1 MSNVKEL
8 ERRVLALE
16 KECRRLSDIE
26 SIRQM
31 RYRYWRAIR
40 DVDLDALL
48 KLFSEHP
55 RVDFGLGEQMVAV
68 GKEAVEN
75 LYKTTVGTWKPQG
88 QYPRGFIPEIEIS
101 GDNTAKGVWMVE
113 AQVLDREKKL
123 VTNVGCLYDE
133 EYVKENGE
141 WKISRLET
149 SYTYNQYTSMV
160 PPK

>member
-1 MSNVKEL
+1 MNEVKEL
-8 ERRVLALE
+8 EKRILALE
-16 KECRRLSDIE
+16 NECRRLSDIE

-48 KLFSEHP
+48 VLFSKNP
-55 RVDFGLGEQMVAV
+55 CADFGLGEQMVAV
-68 GKEAVEN
+68 GKEAVEK

-88 QYPRGFIPEIEIS
+88 QYPRGFVPEIEVTS
-101 GDNTAKGVWMVE
+101 DKTAKGTWMVE

-123 VTNVGCLYDE
+123 VTNVGCLYE
-133 EYVKENGE
+133 EDYAKEDGQ
-141 WKISRLET
+141 WKISRLKT
-149 SYTYNQYTSMV
+149 NFTYNQYASMV

>member
-1 MSNVKEL
+1 MSEVKEL
-8 ERRVLALE
+8 EKRILALE
-16 KECRRLSDIE
+16 NECRRLSDIE

-48 KLFSEHP
+48 VLFSKNP
-55 RVDFGLGEQMVAV
+55 CADFGLGEQMVAV
-68 GKEAVEN
+68 GKEAVEK

-88 QYPRGFIPEIEIS
+88 QYPRGFVPEIEVTS
-101 GDNTAKGVWMVE
+101 DKTARGTWMVE
-113 AQVLDREKKL
+113 AQVLDREKRL

-133 EYVKENGE
+133 EYVKEDGQ
-141 WKISRLET
+141 WKIRRLKT
-149 SYTYNQYTSMV
+149 NFTYNQYASMV

>member
-1 MSNVKEL
+1 MSDVKEL
-8 ERRVLALE
+8 EKRILALE

-40 DVDLDALL
+40 NVDLDALL
-48 KLFSEHP
+48 ELFSENP
-55 RVDFGLGEQMVAV
+55 WVDFGLGQPAE
-68 GKEAVEN
+68 GKEAVTK
-75 LYKTTVGTWKPQG
+75 LYRATVGTWKPGG
-88 QYPRGFIPEIEIS
+88 QYPRGFVPEIERT
-101 GDNTAKGVWMVE
+101 GDTTAKGAWMVE

-141 WKISRLET
+141 WKINRLKN

>member
-8 ERRVLALE
+8 ERRVLVLE

-31 RYRYWRAIR
+31 RYKYWRTIR

-55 RVDFGLGEQMVAV
+55 CADFGLGEQMVAV
-68 GKEAVEN
+68 GKEAVER
-75 LYKTTVGTWKPQG
+75 LYRTTVGTWKPQG
-88 QYPRGFIPEIEIS
+88 QYPRGFIPEIEIT
-101 GDNTAKGVWMVE
+101 GENTAKGVWMVE

-133 EYVKENGE
+133 EYVKEDGE
-141 WKISRLET
+141 WKISRLKT

-160 PPK
+160 PPA

>member
-1 MSNVKEL
+1 MSGVKEL
-8 ERRVLALE
+8 EKRVLSLE

-31 RYRYWRAIR
+31 RHRYWHAIR
-40 DVDLDALL
+40 DGNLEDLL
-48 KLFSEHP
+48 KLFSANAW
-55 RVDFGLGEQMVAV
+55 VDFGLGQPAE
-68 GKEAVEN
+68 GKEAVVR
-75 LYKTTVGTWKPQG
+75 LYRATVGTWKPGG
-88 QYPRGFIPEIEIS
+88 QYPRGFIPEIEIT

-141 WKISRLET
+141 WKISRLKN
-149 SYTYNQYTSMV
+149 SYTYNQYTPMV
-160 PPK
+160 PPQ

>member
-1 MSNVKEL
+1 MSDLKEL
-8 ERRVLALE
+8 EKRILALE

-40 DVDLDALL
+40 DVDLDTLL
-48 KLFSEHP
+48 ALFSENP
-55 RVDFGLGEQMVAV
+55 CADFGLGEQMVAV
-68 GKEAVEN
+68 GKGAVEK
-75 LYKTTVGTWKPQG
+75 LYKATVGTWKPQG
-88 QYPRGFIPEIEIS
+88 QYPRGFVPEIEVTS
-101 GDNTAKGVWMVE
+101 DKTAKGTWMVE

-133 EYVKENGE
+133 EYVKEDGQ
-141 WKISRLET
+141 WKISRLKT
-149 SYTYNQYTSMV
+149 SFTYNQYTSMV

>member
-1 MSNVKEL
+1 MNEVKEL
-8 ERRVLALE
+8 EKRILALE
-16 KECRRLSDIE
+16 NECRRLSDIE

-48 KLFSEHP
+48 VLFSKNP
-55 RVDFGLGEQMVAV
+55 CADFGLGEQMVAV
-68 GKEAVEN
+68 GKEAVEK

-88 QYPRGFIPEIEIS
+88 QYPRGFVPEIEVTS
-101 GDNTAKGVWMVE
+101 DKTAKGTWMVE

-123 VTNVGCLYDE
+123 VTNVGCLYEE
-133 EYVKENGE
+133 EYVKEDGQ
-141 WKISRLET
+141 WKISRLKT
-149 SYTYNQYTSMV
+149 NLTYNQYASMV